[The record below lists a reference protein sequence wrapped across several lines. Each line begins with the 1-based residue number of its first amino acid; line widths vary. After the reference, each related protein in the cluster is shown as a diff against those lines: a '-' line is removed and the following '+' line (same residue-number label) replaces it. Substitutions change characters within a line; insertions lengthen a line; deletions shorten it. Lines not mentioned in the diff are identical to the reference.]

1 MMSTNTPPRLGLL
14 PGLIFSSRWLQLPL
28 YLGLIVAQGVYVML
42 FLKELWHLLT
52 HATSFGEM
60 EIMLLVLGL
69 IDVVMISN
77 LLVMVIVGG
86 YETFVSRLRLQ
97 NHPDQPE
104 WLSHVNASVLKVKL
118 AMAIIGISSIHLL
131 RTFIEAG
138 TLGTP
143 NARFTEAGV
152 MWQTIIHALFIASA
166 LGIALVDRLS
176 SPSTRSTTEQRLGLP
191 HANAAGVGCR
201 RRATRRACRS
211 MIAAWSTAGRAC
223 RKAAI
228 LLLCHAPIPD
238 RSASTMTILVYAAN
252 ARALWDTIQADI
264 PAIGAKGT
272 SSSNTWRKD
281 DSGRATKIYRAMPT
295 GEHDERAYFVGTVR
309 TGQLLLLDL
318 LPGSETLTWPL
329 FGALHGH
336 LSGMLL
342 DTYSDA
348 VLSLNLYP
356 NRPIEG

>member
-1 MMSTNTPPRLGLL
+1 M
-14 PGLIFSSRWLQLPL
+14 
-28 YLGLIVAQGVYVML
+28 
-42 FLKELWHLLT
+42 
-52 HATSFGEM
+52 
-60 EIMLLVLGL
+60 
-69 IDVVMISN
+69 
-77 LLVMVIVGG
+77 
-86 YETFVSRLRLQ
+86 
-97 NHPDQPE
+97 
-104 WLSHVNASVLKVKL
+104 NASVLKVKL

-166 LGIALVDRLS
+166 LASPWWTGCRRL
-176 SPSTRSTTEQRLGLP
+176 PTRSTTEQRLGLP
-191 HANAAGVGCR
+191 HANAAGAGLP
-201 RRATRRACRS
+201 
-211 MIAAWSTAGRAC
+211 TAGDTPRMPKHDCGVEHGWAGLAGKRRC
-223 RKAAI
+223 CYF
-228 LLLCHAPIPD
+228 CHAPIPD